1 MVSSSESETE
11 EWFNSSHLKD
21 ISLKNNINNRTSK
34 KIDKLFQKP
43 NKVNNRHKKNYLS
56 TIK

>member
-1 MVSSSESETE
+1 MVSSTESETK

-21 ISLKNNINNRTSK
+21 ISLKNNINNSTFK
-34 KIDKLFQKP
+34 KIDILFQKS

>member
-1 MVSSSESETE
+1 VVSSTESETE

-21 ISLKNNINNRTSK
+21 ISLKNNINNSSSK

-43 NKVNNRHKKNYLS
+43 NIVNNRHKKNYCS